1 MNTDTVETLLT
12 CLKDSINIR
21 RAYVYKCNNNFTE
34 EGH

>member
-1 MNTDTVETLLT
+1 MNTDTVETLL
-12 CLKDSINIR
+12 KVSINIR